1 MTSLTTHRTL
11 VLAAVMAANF
21 MIAIEATIVSTAMPQ
36 IVAQLGGL
44 PFYSWVFAAFLLT
57 QTATT
62 VVFGKLSDLIGRKR
76 VMLVGIAIFLFGSLL
91 CGFAWSMPS
100 LIVFRL
106 AQGVGAGAVQPTAMT
121 IVGDLYSAHER
132 AKIQGW
138 LASVWALSAVLGP
151 LAGGLIIQHFSW
163 AWIFWMNLPIGA
175 LAAAGFWAYLHEERV
190 RGGGRIDHLSA
201 AIFTVAIAAVM
212 VDLTAFSTS
221 GRLEIGLTTL
231 VAVVAVALFVL
242 QERRSPEPMISLDL
256 WGRRPIAAANGAS
269 LLTGMVMIGLT
280 TFLPVFVQGVM
291 QKSPLVAGFA
301 LSAMV
306 LGWPI
311 GATVGVRGFRRFGV
325 RAVLRLGGAL
335 VPAGALVFI
344 VLRQESSP
352 LVAGLG
358 SLIIGLG
365 MGLLSQRLDHPDP
378 GDRRLVRTRQ
388 RDRVLPVR
396 AQSRQHIRR
405 DGVRRGA
412 QFRPPASGP
421 RRRVLGPAPASCWS
435 RVRKRQGSP
444 GCAPRSNNRSTS
456 PSRRCSRS
464 RSWSRRPRFSCRR
477 SSSLPGS
484 RRSPSRPNQAAASAR
499 FSPTATASVIARQNV
514 ADSERKEPK
523 SLSTISNRTSARPA
537 SGESALSVTTTI
549 GTPAR
554 RARLARSTVN
564 GA

>member
-1 MTSLTTHRTL
+1 MQSLTTHRTL

-44 PFYSWVFAAFLLT
+44 PLYSWVFAAFLLT

-62 VVFGKLSDLIGRKR
+62 VVFGKLADLAGRKR
-76 VMLVGIAIFLFGSLL
+76 VMLVGIVIFLFGSLL

-175 LAAAGFWAYLHEERV
+175 LAAAGFWAYLHEKRV

-201 AIFTVAIAAVM
+201 GIFTVAIAAIM
-212 VDLTAFSTS
+212 VDLTALSTS
-221 GRLEIGLTTL
+221 GRFEIGLTTL
-231 VAVVAVALFVL
+231 VAVVAVALFVM

-301 LSAMV
+301 LSSMV

-311 GATVGVRGFRRFGV
+311 GATTGVRGFRRFGV

-335 VPAGALVFI
+335 VPVGAVVFI
-344 VLRQESSP
+344 FLARESSP
-352 LVAGLG
+352 IVAGLG

-365 MGLLSQRLDHPDP
+365 MGLSSSASIILIQEIVDWSERGSATASFLFARSLGSTFGATVFGAVLNFGLLRPGHAGASSDQLRDLLQQGASEAARGIGASRRARTVASSHLHIDVRGRAHGR
-378 GDRRLVRTRQ
+378 GDRVSRAEGRLRSEAAGARRV
-388 RDRVLPVR
+388 DR
-396 AQSRQHIRR
+396 I
-405 DGVRRGA
+405 
-412 QFRPPASGP
+412 RPPLPPAFRRP
-421 RRRVLGPAPASCWS
+421 RRRASS
-435 RVRKRQGSP
+435 RDRMSP
-444 GCAPRSNNRSTS
+444 TANGR
-456 PSRRCSRS
+456 SRS
-464 RSWSRRPRFSCRR
+464 RSRRSRTGRRP
-477 SSSLPGS
+477 G
-484 RRSPSRPNQAAASAR
+484 
-499 FSPTATASVIARQNV
+499 
-514 ADSERKEPK
+514 
-523 SLSTISNRTSARPA
+523 
-537 SGESALSVTTTI
+537 
-549 GTPAR
+549 R
-554 RARLARSTVN
+554 RAGRARCR
-564 GA
+564 